1 MTAII
6 FHIPHASNVIPPDA
20 AASISIPAAEIEKE
34 LLVMTDHY
42 TDLLF
47 AGCVGPDDIVIRNPV
62 SRLAVDVER
71 FEDDADEP
79 MSARG
84 MGAVY
89 MSRHDRTTLRANLS
103 NHESLIE
110 RYYQPHHRRLTEAVS
125 SHQQRF
131 GRAIILDCHSF
142 PEHAQPYEPDQ
153 TLVRPQICIGAD
165 GFHTPEAM
173 ALSLE
178 ASYRQAGYEV
188 ARNTPFVGSIVPLEA
203 YGRDRN
209 VLSAMI
215 ELRRDTYM
223 DERTGALRDDFWR
236 IVETNNRSV
245 AELRGDLNG
254 A

>member
-6 FHIPHASNVIPPDA
+6 FHIPHASTVIPPDA
-20 AASISIPAAEIEKE
+20 AASISILAAEIEKE

-47 AGCVGPDDIVIRNPV
+47 AGCVGPEDIVIRNPV

-89 MSRHDRTTLRANLS
+89 MGRHDRTVLRAGLS
-103 NHESLIE
+103 NRESLIE
-110 RYYQPHHRRLTEAVS
+110 RYYRPHHRRLAEAVE

-131 GRAIILDCHSF
+131 GRAVILDCHSF
-142 PEHAQPYEPDQ
+142 PEHAQPYELDQ
-153 TLVRPQICIGAD
+153 TLARPQICIGAD

-203 YGRDRN
+203 YGRDRD
-209 VLSAMI
+209 VLSAMV

-223 DERTGALRDDFWR
+223 DERTGALRDDFWS
-236 IVETNNRSV
+236 IVETTNRAV
-245 AELRGDLNG
+245 AQLRDDLNG